1 MKAIAKHSQEFENN
15 NLDDIL
21 SNGEVSDVE

>member
-1 MKAIAKHSQEFENN
+1 MKAIAKHSQELEDN

-21 SNGEVSDVE
+21 SNGEASDEE